1 MNISIW
7 NIYHR
12 LSYPNRVPLV
22 KEGTP
27 TIKGVRWIVSKD
39 LNPDMV
45 YIGNEE
51 EFFAGIAGNTIIVHR
66 NDMILVQNAEPQ
78 EVFNEVSSIMEMYQ
92 RWDEEL
98 ETCGARPNGLTEM
111 LAASAEIFRNPA
123 FVYAPDGKA
132 LAIAPGYPASI
143 HWHWAEI
150 LEHRG
155 LTEERMAYL
164 QKTIDLTNVFLD
176 RSPTIRDSHMGDHQY
191 LHCSLVVNG
200 YMAGHFVI
208 FSMLRPFESGM
219 EHLVS
224 NLIGHMLRYMAS
236 HYEIYSP
243 TSRIST
249 FISALIHGKPYGK
262 KEFLLFQ
269 KLLGWNDEEDVYQFY
284 ILKEMVKGEP
294 VLLSRTYLK
303 LSSALKSSV
312 VFQEN
317 NLLHLLLNLNH
328 VSLKGEEMERLLDS
342 LSRNFCCG
350 VSSPFRKI
358 EQVSRYYRQAL
369 EEVARCGE
377 QHLRRSRG
385 VDHIGDHLLTLLKE
399 NPLNGTYIVPELRAL
414 LEYDRR
420 EQTHYYE
427 TLRAWFYSGFHPT
440 SAAAMLHIHRNSFN
454 YRMNRIRELI
464 PFGKIDAAAAAPDR
478 KTINE
483 YFYSFMYL
491 DAVDSPQ

>member
-1 MNISIW
+1 MQVNIW

-12 LSYPNRVPLV
+12 LSYPNKIPLV
-22 KEGTP
+22 KDGGA

-45 YIGNEE
+45 YIGREA
-51 EFFAGIAGNTIIVHR
+51 EFFADITGNTLIVHR
-66 NDMILVQNAEPQ
+66 NDMILVQNAEPE

-92 RWDEEL
+92 RWDEAL
-98 ETCGARPNGLTEM
+98 EACGAKPNGLTEM
-111 LAASAEIFRNPA
+111 LAASGDIFQNPA

-150 LEHRG
+150 LERHG
-155 LTEERMAYL
+155 LTEERIEYL
-164 QKTIDLTNVFLD
+164 QKSIDLTNVFLD
-176 RSPTIRDSHMGDHQY
+176 RKPTIRDSRMGDHQY

-208 FSMLRPFESGM
+208 FSMLHPFESGL
-219 EHLVS
+219 EHLAS
-224 NLIGHMLRYMAS
+224 NLIGHMLRYMS
-236 HYEIYSP
+236 RHYEIYSP

-249 FISALIHGKPYGK
+249 FISALIHEKPYEK

-269 KLLGWNDEEDVYQFY
+269 KLLGWNDREDIYQFY

-303 LSSALKSSV
+303 LSSTLKSSV

-317 NLLHLLLNLNH
+317 NLLLLLLNLNH
-328 VSLKGEEMERLLDS
+328 LFLKKEEVDALLDS
-342 LSRNFCCG
+342 LSRSFWCG

-369 EEVARCGE
+369 AELVRCKE
-377 QHLRRSRG
+377 QHLRRSQG

-399 NPLNGTYIVPELRAL
+399 NPLNGTYIVPELRTL

-420 EQTHYYE
+420 EETHYYE

-440 SAAAMLHIHRNSFN
+440 SAATLLRIHRNSFN
-454 YRMNRIRELI
+454 YRMDRIREII
-464 PFGKIDAAAAAPDR
+464 PFERIDAAAADPDR
-478 KTINE
+478 KAINE

-491 DAVDSPQ
+491 DSVDSP